1 MPHPMDNV
9 VLNWGST
16 EHPGLYG
23 EGLSRPR
30 SGARTREF
38 RLRVKQPGA
47 KAMTWYTRAES
58 KKHALRYATNRW
70 PGAQV
75 EVVD

>member
-9 VLNWGST
+9 PLQWANT
-16 EHPGLYG
+16 EQPGLYG

-47 KAMTWYTRAES
+47 KAMFWFTRAES
-58 KKHALRYATNRW
+58 KRHAMRYAENRW
-70 PGAQV
+70 PGSHV
-75 EVVD
+75 EVVA